1 MDKHINNFNGGEFSP
16 YLGARI
22 DFDKY
27 ASAVSNITNFNI
39 FPWGGVENRAGT
51 KFITATKYPN
61 KNTKLIAFEFSVN
74 ETYIIE
80 AGHKYLR
87 FIINSELILN
97 ADNSIYEITTPYSE
111 NELKELRY
119 CQSVDILYLV
129 HPTHPP
135 MKLMR
140 YGHTNW
146 QLKILDLKGGPFQDE
161 NNTTNMMTLNNNNIL
176 TSDESLFKDGMEGV
190 NIQLKNPREISSVAK
205 KFTEDT
211 QSESLEV
218 NGTWSVDSTG
228 AWVGTLKLTRSFDN
242 GETFL
247 DYRSWTVNKDRN
259 ISESG
264 EEEED
269 NLLYRLEM
277 SNYIAGTGQACNAT
291 LSVQDYYITGIVQI
305 TKINN
310 SKEAVVSIIDEPLRN
325 KRTDDFALG
334 AFNNYF
340 GYPSVICFYGDRLVF
355 ANSKNQPQTIWFSC
369 TGDYQNFTADT
380 NPADALIFTISDSQI
395 NAIMWLV
402 NKKQSLVIGTKNNE
416 CLLAPA
422 TESEPLHAENKQLT
436 FETQC
441 GSSNFDAIRVNEVI
455 LFLQRQGENI
465 RELAYNFQ
473 DDGYSSPNMN
483 LLAEHILSGGV
494 ADMAYQQLKYSILW
508 CVRNDGVLCGFTYER
523 SQNVTAWHKHTTN
536 GKFKAIAVTSTNKD
550 DTVYCIVEREINGTN
565 QQFIEVFAPRKHQK
579 EHQHFLDCALR
590 YTGNYTQSVQ
600 RLNHL
605 ADCQVDCVVDG
616 EHIEKCFVDNK
627 GVLKLP
633 AGRGGKN
640 ILVGFAYECN
650 LTTLNLEIAAQ
661 NGSTLNQIKTAN
673 EITVKVLNSLGG
685 VVGIENGH
693 SESIIYRSVKDLTEN
708 TPPLFCGCK
717 KIQVSA
723 NADNEI
729 KAVIKQPQALPLT
742 ILALYVGM
750 N

>member
-1 MDKHINNFNGGEFSP
+1 MDKHINNFNAGEFSP

-22 DFDKY
+22 DFEKY
-27 ASAVSNITNFNI
+27 ASAVSDITNFNV

-51 KFITATKYPN
+51 KFITPTKYPN

-80 AGHKYLR
+80 AGHKYCR
-87 FIINSELILN
+87 FIINGELILN
-97 ADNSIYEITTPYSE
+97 ADNSIYEIATPYNE
-111 NELKELRY
+111 NELKNLRY
-119 CQSVDILYLV
+119 CQSVDVLYIV
-129 HPTHPP
+129 HQNHPP

-140 YGHTNW
+140 YSHTNW
-146 QLKILDLKGGPFQDE
+146 QLKELNLKGGPFQDE
-161 NNTTNMMTLNNNNIL
+161 NNTENMVTLSDDNIL
-176 TSDESLFKDGMEGV
+176 TSTENLFKNSMEGV
-190 NIQLKNPREISSVAK
+190 NIQLKNPREISSEVK
-205 KFTEDT
+205 KFTEDA
-211 QSESLEV
+211 QSDSLEV
-218 NGTWSVDSTG
+218 KGTWTVDTTG

-242 GETFL
+242 GTTFL
-247 DYRSWTVNKDRN
+247 DYRSWNVNKDRN
-259 ISESG
+259 LSESG

-277 SNYIAGTGQACNAT
+277 VDYVEGTGQACNAT
-291 LSVQDYYITGIVQI
+291 LSVQDYYVTGIVKI
-305 TKINN
+305 EKINN
-310 SKEAVVSIIDEPLRN
+310 AKEAIVSIIDEPLRN
-325 KRTDDFALG
+325 QSTNDFALG
-334 AFNNYF
+334 TFNNYF

-369 TGDYQNFTADT
+369 TGDYENFTADT
-380 NPADALIFTISDSQI
+380 NPADALIFTISDAQI
-395 NAIMWLV
+395 NAIMWLI

-416 CLLAPA
+416 CLLSPA

-523 SQNVTAWHKHTTN
+523 TQNVTAWHKHTTN
-536 GKFKAIAVTSTNKD
+536 GKFKAIAVTSTDTD
-550 DTVYCIVEREINGTN
+550 DTVFCIVEREINGTN
-565 QQFIEVFAPRKHQK
+565 QQFIEAFAPRSYHK
-579 EHQHFLDCALR
+579 EDQHFLDCALR
-590 YTGNYTQSVQ
+590 YSGKYTETVQ
-600 RLNHL
+600 NLAHL
-605 ADCQVDCVVDG
+605 AGCTVDCVVDG
-616 EHIEKCFVDNK
+616 EHIEECSVDDA

-633 AGRGGKN
+633 VNRGGKN

-650 LTTLNLEIAAQ
+650 LTTMNLEIAAQ
-661 NGSTLNQIKTAN
+661 NGSTLNQIKIAN

-685 VVGIENGH
+685 CVGIKNSR
-693 SESIIYRSVKDLTEN
+693 SEPIIYRSVKDTSEV
-708 TPPLFCGCK
+708 PPLFSGCK

-723 NADNEI
+723 NANNEV
-729 KAVIKQPQALPLT
+729 KAVISHKQALPLT
-742 ILALYVGM
+742 ILALYIGM
-750 N
+750 K